1 MFSSARRLGCSY
13 GVKSATPRI
22 TRITVGVAEP
32 RIYMRCNGAVLIVN
46 FPSLMERDRFIESTT
61 ITVERDVESDIA
73 HPTHDKC
80 TKEPDDVYAR
90 MYKDYLEGK
99 YRTRE

>member
-1 MFSSARRLGCSY
+1 
-13 GVKSATPRI
+13 
-22 TRITVGVAEP
+22 
-32 RIYMRCNGAVLIVN
+32 
-46 FPSLMERDRFIESTT
+46 MERDMFIESTI
-61 ITVERDVESDIA
+61 ITVERDVECA
-73 HPTHDKC
+73 TTRPAHDKC